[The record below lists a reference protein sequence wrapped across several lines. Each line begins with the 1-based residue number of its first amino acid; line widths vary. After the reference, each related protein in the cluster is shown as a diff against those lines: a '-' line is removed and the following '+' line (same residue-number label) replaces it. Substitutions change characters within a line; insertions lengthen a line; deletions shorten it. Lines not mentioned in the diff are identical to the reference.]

1 MLATFQ
7 LKNQER
13 RLSKLVDEDEIAKS
27 FLRQREFR
35 GKKTDSLEMQELARK
50 LKGDVDEAWRR
61 KVEDMAGRNPNEI
74 REEYRL
80 VFAILACLVR
90 WLRAVQDSNH
100 RRRVRAERKEKRKKD
115 ELAAEGLSSTKMS
128 VEEKPN

>member
-1 MLATFQ
+1 
-7 LKNQER
+7 
-13 RLSKLVDEDEIAKS
+13 
-27 FLRQREFR
+27 
-35 GKKTDSLEMQELARK
+35 MQELARK

-74 REEYRL
+74 REEYR
-80 VFAILACLVR
+80 

-115 ELAAEGLSSTKMS
+115 ELAAEELSSRKMS